1 MGLLMVVQMDVMA
14 SICWMRALRRSLCPP
29 SLASLSPSRWR
40 QGAQPR
46 LQHMSMHSVIRKWRM
61 SLTWGPPLKKVKTV
75 LSGST
80 SALRSRLC
88 AAWEKLR
95 APSSLSLLLQARPLE
110 PLCVGLGRGTQGYKL
125 VRTSRTR
132 TPIQMTWSSPSLLL
146 TRPAMILQLTN
157 VNVRK
162 IRAPRRS
169 ATPHLVGSAPTP
181 EPGPTEGAACYDI
194 TVHKCKCTAE
204 LCDRQKCKDAGMM
217 WTPTCVPTDS
227 TPVACTCD
235 QFDGG
240 LGGIALP
247 PAPVGMLSE
256 TECAGYSETRCAAA
270 ASVGCVWE
278 DGACS

>member
-14 SICWMRALRRSLCPP
+14 SICWMRALRRSQCPP

-40 QGAQPR
+40 QGALPR
-46 LQHMSMHSVIRKWRM
+46 LQHMSMHSVSRKWRM
-61 SLTWGPPLKKVKTV
+61 SLTSGPLLKKVKTV

-95 APSSLSLLLQARPLE
+95 APSSLSLRLQARLLE
-110 PLCVGLGRGTQGYKL
+110 PLCVGLGRVTQGYKL

-169 ATPHLVGSAPTP
+169 ATPHLVGSGPTP
-181 EPGPTEGAACYDI
+181 VLRHASALNFILYRRPRHLSLDPRREPPVMISLFTNANVLLSCVTDKSVRMLGCCGP
-194 TVHKCKCTAE
+194 
-204 LCDRQKCKDAGMM
+204 Q
-217 WTPTCVPTDS
+217 
-227 TPVACTCD
+227 PVCL
-235 QFDGG
+235 QIV
-240 LGGIALP
+240 LQ
-247 PAPVGMLSE
+247 
-256 TECAGYSETRCAAA
+256 
-270 ASVGCVWE
+270 
-278 DGACS
+278 